1 MVNHKN
7 KIKLTHHLLVFPVIL
22 FLMTICCT
30 SVSATEGGGTSY
42 PLGADGFLG
51 GVLPP
56 PGFYYVNYLAH
67 YTTNRF
73 NDKNGHKIP
82 MLFHANATANASRF
96 VYQSPINFLGGQ
108 LGAYAYFIL
117 AHVSADTALGSKS
130 KSGFG
135 DTSIGVYNS
144 WHFKNF
150 HAAAAVECIM
160 PTGSYDKNDIINIGR
175 NYFSILPVLVYTYL
189 ADNGFEIS
197 QKIMYDFNTKNN
209 ATHYTSGQEF
219 HFDYAV
225 GWRIKR
231 FTIGAAGYFDKQT
244 TADDGPGVSD
254 GNYGQ
259 VFAAGPALKWDFK
272 SGGYA
277 ELKYMKE
284 MLVENRPEGDKFFF
298 KLVLPF

>member
-1 MVNHKN
+1 MVNRQNN
-7 KIKLTHHLLVFPVIL
+7 KKLTHHLLVFPVML
-22 FLMTICCT
+22 LLMAFCCT
-30 SVSATEGGGTSY
+30 SVNATEGGGTSY

-56 PGFYYVNYLAH
+56 PGFYYVDYLAH
-67 YTTNRF
+67 YTTNRI

-82 MLFHANATANASRF
+82 ISFHANATANASRF

-150 HAAAAVECIM
+150 HAAAAVEAIM
-160 PTGSYDKNDIINIGR
+160 PTGSYEKNDIINIGR
-175 NYFSILPVLVYTYL
+175 NYFSILPVFVYTYL

-197 QKIMYDFNTKNN
+197 QKLMYDFNTENN
-209 ATHYTSGQEF
+209 DTHYTSGQEF

>member
-1 MVNHKN
+1 MHYLLLCSVMVVL
-7 KIKLTHHLLVFPVIL
+7 IGF
-22 FLMTICCT
+22 CCN
-30 SVSATEGGGTSY
+30 SAKATENGGTSY
-42 PLGADGFLG
+42 PIGADGFLG

-67 YTTNRF
+67 YTTNQF
-73 NDKNGHKIP
+73 NDKNGNAVP
-82 MLFHANATANASRF
+82 MNFHANATANASRF
-96 VYQSPINFLGGQ
+96 VYQTPINFLGGQ

-117 AHVSADTALGSKS
+117 AHVSADTSIGSKS
-130 KSGFG
+130 KTGFG

-144 WHFKNF
+144 WHFNKNF
-150 HAAAAVECIM
+150 HAAAAVECII
-160 PTGSYDKNDIINIGR
+160 PTGSYHKNDVINIGR
-175 NYFSILPVLVYTYL
+175 NYFSILPVFVYTYL

-197 QKIMYDFNTKNN
+197 QKLMYDFNTRNN
-209 ATHYTSGQEF
+209 DTQYTSGQEF

-225 GWRIKR
+225 GWHIDR
-231 FTIGAAGYFDKQT
+231 FTFGAAGYFVKQT
-244 TADDGPGVSD
+244 TADHGQTVTD

-259 VFAAGPALKWDFK
+259 VFAAGPSLKWDFK